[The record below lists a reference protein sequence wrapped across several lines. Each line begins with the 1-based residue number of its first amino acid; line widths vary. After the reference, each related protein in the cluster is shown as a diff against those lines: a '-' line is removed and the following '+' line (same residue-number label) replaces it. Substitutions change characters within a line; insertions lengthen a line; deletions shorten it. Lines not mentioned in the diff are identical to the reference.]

1 MTIDE
6 EQNTYIQPRL
16 KYYSTFEQ
24 LLKSNAEHGDY
35 DFFYDDKF
43 SFKDIFAKQSLFILS
58 EPGYGKTRLL
68 KEIVLCSPEQN
79 KQGILIDL
87 KKVDRDI
94 ESFITQK
101 SASFH
106 KTEDFVLQN
115 TDTTVVCLDALDEI
129 KYEDF
134 SRFVDWIKEFSS
146 KYKHVHLFV
155 SCRIHHFRKD
165 QESFVDTSFN
175 FIEIIR
181 FSSEQTHEYLKSSG
195 LSQNDITK
203 IMALFETAYRT
214 PLIQVP
220 RYLELMIEIIKD
232 KGAEYAKKLTKTE
245 IFEYFITKKLAIEEK
260 RTTTRKK
267 ELIKRVQE
275 KLALL
280 MEIYQKNILSKEELM
295 TFFDDVESN
304 LNISLLQ
311 QVQLETFINRSLL
324 KDNIDTIEFEN
335 TEFQE
340 YLAAKE
346 MLRLGR
352 ADQGIFEVAVD
363 QEIKE
368 IFPSWFNTLGFAMDL
383 DISLLKP
390 ILHFGASRDSI
401 VQNEEYHRLLTTV
414 DTNRLLVED
423 RKDIFRNIFNYYSQ
437 VQHWI
442 NYDIARN
449 LSHYFD
455 ISQHSLLKESIEA
468 KTATYITKSNVAS
481 IIEFLIEMNL
491 LKKPEKVYWKNRLI
505 EFIKDKNGVVQRH
518 ALSALSKFRDI
529 LLIKEAYQYLNLN
542 DELVVRAFISAC
554 TEVDPNDEYSIDCFV
569 RWTKSEG
576 EYISARYGLR
586 EIKENKAIKYLLDCF
601 ITDPVFLTQ
610 FMEHETIFNNK
621 DDYVIQNIINVWDS
635 NIRIKL
641 ERIIIAA
648 FSSNRWYV
656 VERTQF
662 IKRIA
667 LLLNEKNKGYIL
679 KLIAN
684 IKKNRILKEHIFC
697 ISRIFSLLLEKPYVN
712 KFVHDMKEIG
722 EERYALWTLQSTFN
736 TKIEVYEEGRKYFT
750 EEYTVAEKRGA
761 TEAKNANKA
770 QDIYKD
776 FQSKI
781 EPQKG
786 KNYTG
791 VFDFYLRHEEEL
803 KQTINVH
810 DKQRLKKLI
819 TKSIFGK
826 FDPGSQKLTINRNEG
841 GSMSYTTHSYIHIFG
856 DCLKIADSLK
866 MDVSQYRQRII
877 NYIPFSYSE
886 HRKAIFSMI
895 PDPTYQEIKVLL
907 QVWKKKRDDDLQRFM
922 PESFI
927 YTSEQYKIA
936 EALPVLKRFVDES
949 ASLMQERASAL
960 RAIANIQPDEKY
972 LNDIFRK
979 YKGEKDVNQLAEDAN
994 KYLIEMFS
1002 NDEAINWRI
1011 KKIKDGSFLF
1021 EKSPDIN
1028 LGNLASPIMK
1038 LKQPKY
1044 KEQFFALLDK
1054 SFTMSQKGKDGYTYA
1069 QYLRNIVA
1077 AYFNNLRET
1086 KSYKHLRELE
1096 RYVREH
1102 SSEEGM
1108 NWFKYKL
1115 QELRVE
1121 YMRYIGKPQSI
1132 AECIKK
1138 YNKLKETQYLDIAS
1152 SEDLF
1157 EIVKKVI
1164 NEDLKGWV
1172 EDEGAY
1178 KFISYAK
1185 HRQEDL
1191 IQKTVKT
1198 QFENYLLK
1206 KGLRENEVNIRREEQ
1221 LLDDKRTDYLISYG
1235 FIGPVLIEI
1244 KRLDNSEILNNIKR
1258 KRYKEKLLQYLKA
1271 TKSDFGIFLI
1281 FRINDKYSLGD
1292 YIPKVK
1298 EIYKDSDNIVEVI
1311 GLDCI
1316 KN

>member
-6 EQNTYIQPRL
+6 EQNIYIQPRL
-16 KYYSTFEQ
+16 KYHSTFEQ
-24 LLKSNAEHGDY
+24 LLKSKAEHGDY

-68 KEIVLCSPEQN
+68 KEIVLGSPEQN
-79 KQGILIDL
+79 KQGIFIDL

-101 SASFH
+101 SDSTL
-106 KTEDFVLQN
+106 KTKDFVLQN
-115 TDTTVVCLDALDEI
+115 TDATVVCLDALDEI

-146 KYKHVHLFV
+146 KNKNIHLFV
-155 SCRIHHFRKD
+155 SCRIHHFKKD
-165 QESFVDTSFN
+165 QESFVDTNFK

-181 FSSEQTHEYLKSSG
+181 FSSEQTHVYLESSG
-195 LSQNDITK
+195 LSKHDIKK
-203 IMALFETAYRT
+203 IMALFETAYRS

-220 RYLELMIEIIKD
+220 RYLELMIKIIKD
-232 KGAEYAKKLTKTE
+232 KGVEYARKLTKTE
-245 IFEYFITKKLAIEEK
+245 IFECFISQKLALEEK
-260 RTTTRKK
+260 RTTTKKK

-311 QVQLETFINRSLL
+311 QVPLETFINRSLL

-352 ADQGIFEVAVD
+352 ADQSIFDIAVD

-368 IFPSWFNTLGFAMDL
+368 IFPSWFNTLGYAIDL

-390 ILHFGASRDSI
+390 ILHFGASGDSI
-401 VQNEEYHRLLTTV
+401 VQDEEYHRLLTTV
-414 DTNRLLVED
+414 DTNRLPVED
-423 RKDIFRNIFNYYSQ
+423 RKDIFRNVFNYHNK

-455 ISQHSLLKESIEA
+455 VSQHSLLKESIEA
-468 KTATYITKSNVAS
+468 KTATYITKSNAAS
-481 IIEFLIEMNL
+481 ILEFLIEMNIF
-491 LKKPEKVYWKNRLI
+491 KQPEKSYWKSKLI
-505 EFIKDKNGVVQRH
+505 EFIKEKNSIVQRH

-529 LLIKEAYQYLNLN
+529 SLIKEASQYLDLN
-542 DELVVRAFISAC
+542 DELVAQAFISAC
-554 TEVDPNDEYSIDCFV
+554 TEVDPNDKFSIDCFV
-569 RWTKSEG
+569 KWTKDDR
-576 EYISARYGLR
+576 EYVSARYGLW
-586 EIKENKAIKYLLDCF
+586 EVKEKRAVKYLLDCF
-601 ITDPVFLTQ
+601 INDPEFLIQ
-610 FMEHETIFNNK
+610 FIDHETIFDNK
-621 DDYVIQNIINVWDS
+621 DDQIIQNLKNVWDKEIW
-635 NIRIKL
+635 NKL
-641 ERIIIAA
+641 EQLIVSA
-648 FSSNRWYV
+648 FSHKKWYV
-656 VERTQF
+656 VDKTQF
-662 IKRIA
+662 IKKIA
-667 LLLNEKNKGYIL
+667 LLLNGKDKKYIF
-679 KLIAN
+679 KLITQ
-684 IKKNRILKEHIFC
+684 IKKSETLRERLLSIDTLFP
-697 ISRIFSLLLEKPYVN
+697 LLLEKSHVER
-712 KFVHDMKEIG
+712 FVHELKEVG
-722 EERYALWTLQSTFN
+722 DEKCALWTLQSTLN
-736 TKIEVYEEGRKYFT
+736 NKKDVYEEGRKYFRD
-750 EEYTVAEKRGA
+750 EYSEAEKRWKSKVKKA
-761 TEAKNANKA
+761 NNARNV
-770 QDIYKD
+770 YRD
-776 FQSKI
+776 FRLKLGRQEI
-781 EPQKG
+781 G
-786 KNYTG
+786 L
-791 VFDFYLRHEEEL
+791 FDFYLRNE
-803 KQTINVH
+803 KQLYPVLDEQ
-810 DKQRLKKLI
+810 DKNRLKEIIIELI
-819 TKSIFGK
+819 YDK
-826 FDPGSQKLTINRNEG
+826 FDPGEQKLTITNMDG
-841 GSMSYTTHSYIHIFG
+841 GGMSWTTHGYIRIFG
-856 DCLKIADSLK
+856 DCLRVAELLKIDISK
-866 MDVSQYRQRII
+866 YRQRII
-877 NYIPFSYSE
+877 NYIPFAWDE
-886 HRKAIFSMI
+886 HLKAIFSLV
-895 PDPTYQEIKVLL
+895 PDPTDREIKSLL
-907 QVWKKKRDDDLQRFM
+907 QVWKKKREDDLPRFR
-922 PESFI
+922 PENLI
-927 YTSEQYKIA
+927 RASEQYGIA
-936 EALPVLKRFVDES
+936 EAVPVLKKFVDE
-949 ASLMQERASAL
+949 AAFLMQDRTSAL
-960 RAIANIQPDEKY
+960 RTIAAIQPKEKY
-972 LNDIFRK
+972 LKNNVRK
-979 YKGEKDVNQLAEDAN
+979 YKGKKDVNQLSEDSN

-1011 KKIKDGSFLF
+1011 KKIKNGSFLF

-1028 LGNLASPIMK
+1028 LIHDNNFASPIMH

-1054 SFTMSQKGKDGYTYA
+1054 SFAMSKKGKDYYSYA
-1069 QYLRNIVA
+1069 QYLREIVA

-1096 RYVREH
+1096 RYIREH

-1115 QELRVE
+1115 QKLRVE
-1121 YMRYIGKPQSI
+1121 YMRYIGKPQSL

-1178 KFISYAK
+1178 KFISHAK
-1185 HRQEDL
+1185 HEQENL
-1191 IQKTVKT
+1191 IQKTIKT
-1198 QFENYLLK
+1198 QFENYLSK
-1206 KGLRENEVNIRREEQ
+1206 KGLRGNEVNIRREEQ
-1221 LLDDKRTDYLISYG
+1221 LLDDKRTDFLISYG

-1244 KRLDNSEILNNIKR
+1244 KRLDNQEIISNIKR
-1258 KRYKEKLLQYLKA
+1258 KRYKDKLLQYLNA

-1281 FRINDKYSLGD
+1281 FRINDKYSLED